1 MMYQAYQ
8 AQADLM
14 EPVRACAGL
23 VRQTL
28 SGPIFNAQARPALRP
43 LAAACEMVE
52 RAGLSHGRPDFGIRT
67 VEVGES
73 GAEVAVTEEKVATLP
88 FATLLRF
95 RKEADLPPQPRVL
108 VVAPLSGHFST
119 LLVNTVK
126 VLLPDNDVY
135 ITDWHNARDVPLS
148 DGRFGFDDYVEHV
161 IRCLEVLGPGAHILA
176 VCQPC
181 VQALV
186 ATAVMAEEENPAT
199 PASMTLMAGPI
210 DCRINPTAV
219 NKLATTKPMSWFE
232 RNLISRVPRGFAG
245 SGRRVYPGFM
255 QLTAFVNMNMSRHL
269 KAHLD
274 LYYSLAEGDWEQA
287 QTTKHF
293 YDEYFAVLDMDADFY
308 LQTVKYVFQDYL
320 LPKGAL
326 TYRGRPLDFGAIRR
340 TALLTVEGERDDI
353 CSIGQTMAAHDL
365 CANIRPHRKRH
376 HMQAGV
382 GHYGVF
388 SGRKWAGQVYPIVR
402 NHILASD

>member
-1 MMYQAYQ
+1 MKYLAYQ

-14 EPVRACAGL
+14 QPLRFAAGL
-23 VRQTL
+23 ARQTL
-28 SGPIFNAQARPALRP
+28 SGPLVNGYGHAGLRH
-43 LAAACEMVE
+43 LAAACELVE

-67 VEVGES
+67 VDVGNRT
-73 GAEVAVTEEKVATLP
+73 ATVTEEKTAVLP
-88 FATLLRF
+88 FGTLLRF
-95 RKEADLPPQPRVL
+95 KKDVEVEQPRLL
-108 VVAPLSGHFST
+108 VVAPLSGHFAT

-126 VLLPDNDVY
+126 TLLPDHDVY

-148 DGRFGFDDYVEHV
+148 AGPFGFDDYVEHV
-161 IRCLEVLGPGAHILA
+161 IRFLEVLGPGAHLLA

-181 VQALV
+181 VQSLV
-186 ATAVMAEEENPAT
+186 ATAVMSQDANPAT
-199 PASMTLMAGPI
+199 PRSLTLMAGPI

-219 NKLATTKPMSWFE
+219 NQLAVTKPISWFE
-232 RNLISRVPRGFAG
+232 RNLISRVPKGFAG

-255 QLTAFVNMNMSRHL
+255 QLTAFVSMNVGRHM
-269 KAHLD
+269 KAHFD
-274 LYYSLAEGDWEQA
+274 LYNNLAEGDEEKA
-287 QTTKHF
+287 EATKSF
-293 YDEYFAVLDMDADFY
+293 YDEYFAVLDLDADFY
-308 LQTVKYVFQDYL
+308 IETVRYVFQEYR
-320 LPKGAL
+320 LPKGEL

-353 CSIGQTMAAHDL
+353 CSLGQTVAAQDL
-365 CANIRPHRKRH
+365 CVNLRPHRKRH